1 MNELERVEA
10 QAVRDAV
17 VYGGGRG
24 ELVGGAMCVQLP
36 AVPMMELN
44 RAIVLGAAVELDAI
58 GSWFGGPHTIA
69 THDEDLGRELA
80 SRGYTRARTWM
91 KFERDG
97 APAPQVTTD
106 ARIEE
111 TLDGQLFGRLLG
123 GGPELGGMVG
133 APGWRCFVGWIG
145 DEPAA
150 CGALYADG
158 TSAWLGAAF
167 TLEQFRGRGLQS
179 ALLAARI
186 EAARDGGTTLMASE
200 TGEQLPDQPATSYRN
215 LQRAGFR
222 EAFLRANWTSPA

>member
-17 VYGGGRG
+17 VLGGGRG

-36 AVPMMELN
+36 EVPMMELN
-44 RAIVLGAAVELDAI
+44 RAIVLGPVVDPDAI
-58 GSWFGGPHTIA
+58 SAWFAGPHTIA
-69 THDEDLGRELA
+69 THDECLGRELA
-80 SRGYTRARTWM
+80 SRGYMRGRSWM

-97 APAPQVTTD
+97 GPAPAAATG

-111 TLDGQLFGRLLG
+111 TLDGGLFGRLLG
-123 GGPELGGMVG
+123 GGAELGGMVG
-133 APGWRCFVGWIG
+133 APGWRCLVGWIG

-150 CGALYADG
+150 CGALYVDG

-167 TLEQFRGRGLQS
+167 TRQEFRGRGLQS

-186 EAARDGGTTLMASE
+186 EAARAAGATLLTSE
-200 TGEQLPDQPATSYRN
+200 TGEQLPDRPATSYRN
-215 LQRAGFR
+215 LLRAGFR
-222 EAFLRANWTSPA
+222 EAFLRANWSSPA

>member
-44 RAIVLGAAVELDAI
+44 RAIVLGPAVDLDAI
-58 GSWFGGPHTIA
+58 AAWFDGPHTIA
-69 THDEDLGRELA
+69 SHDEEIGGELA
-80 SRGYTRARTWM
+80 SGGYACARAWM
-91 KFERDG
+91 KFERDA
-97 APAPQVTTD
+97 APAPRARTD
-106 ARIEE
+106 ARIEQ
-111 TLDGQLFGRLLG
+111 TLDGELFGRLLG

-145 DEPAA
+145 HEPAA

-167 TLEQFRGRGLQS
+167 TRERFRGRGLQS
-179 ALLAARI
+179 ALLAARV
-186 EAARDGGTTLMASE
+186 EAARAGGATLMASE
-200 TGEQLPDQPATSYRN
+200 TGEQLRDQPATSYRN

>member
-44 RAIVLGAAVELDAI
+44 RAIVLGSAVDLDAI
-58 GSWFGGPHTIA
+58 AAWFHGPHTIA
-69 THDEDLGRELA
+69 THDEELGRELS
-80 SRGYTRARTWM
+80 SRGYTRGRTWM
-91 KFERDG
+91 KFERGADP
-97 APAPQVTTD
+97 APAAQTD

-111 TLDGQLFGRLLG
+111 TLDGGLYGRLLG

-133 APGWRCFVGWIG
+133 APGWRCFVGWVG
-145 DEPAA
+145 DEAAA

-167 TLEQFRGRGLQS
+167 TREEFRGRGLQG

-186 EAARDGGTTLMASE
+186 EAAVDGGATLLASE

-215 LQRAGFR
+215 LERAGFR